1 MEPTRTSSDRVTGT
15 SITPDLPLF
24 RPEAITAQQHKF
36 YGGIVLIHPFSLTFL
51 ISLAVFLSAA
61 VLGLIVFGRYTPM
74 AHVSG
79 TLISRGPVSQ
89 RESLAIL
96 LVPPGTISFVRSGE
110 SVKIQCLSCEGK
122 SQRGIVRKVSANPL
136 QHTQI
141 AAEAGIHSD
150 QPLYEVT
157 VALPDADRNAS
168 QSDAQVEADFPLP
181 SVPVLKW
188 LFESSPS

>member
-1 MEPTRTSSDRVTGT
+1 MEPARISSDRVTGT
-15 SITPDLPLF
+15 SIIPDLPLF
-24 RPEAITAQQHKF
+24 RPEAIAAQQHKF

-61 VLGLIVFGRYTPM
+61 VLGLIAFGRYTPM

-79 TLISRGPVSQ
+79 TLIAWGPVTQ

-96 LVPPGTISFVRSGE
+96 FVPQGTIPFVRSGE
-110 SVKIQCLSCEGK
+110 SVKIQCSSWEGE
-122 SQRGIVRKVSANPL
+122 SQRGFVEKVSANPL
-136 QHTQI
+136 LHTQI
-141 AAEAGIHSD
+141 AAEAGIRTD

-168 QSDAQVEADFPLP
+168 QSAAKVEADFPLP
-181 SVPVLKW
+181 SVPILKW